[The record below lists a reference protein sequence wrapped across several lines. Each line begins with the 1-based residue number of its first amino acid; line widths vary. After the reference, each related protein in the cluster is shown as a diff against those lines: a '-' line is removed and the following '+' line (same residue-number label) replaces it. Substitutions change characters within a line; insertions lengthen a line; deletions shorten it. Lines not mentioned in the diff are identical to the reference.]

1 MTTKEIIES
10 IQAEIARLEQVRTLL
25 NSRTPTPAKRG
36 RPFGSTTPAKSK
48 PRRKMSAEGRARIA
62 AAQRARW
69 ANTKRK

>member
-1 MTTKEIIES
+1 MTTEEIIES

-25 NSRTPTPAKRG
+25 SGRTPTPAKRG
-36 RPFGSTTPAKSK
+36 RPFGSTTPATAK